1 MKGSIE
7 VIVGSMFSGKTE
19 ELIRRVRRAR
29 IANRSVVVF
38 KSAVDTRYAEKE
50 AVTHDGIGVGVIPV
64 ADATDMYAYAE
75 GADVVGIDEAQFF
88 GENLADIC
96 DALADNGVRV
106 IVAGLDTDYQGKAF
120 PTMRELLCRAEKV
133 DKVYAVCMACG
144 GDAVRSFRKVASEET
159 VLLGEKDSYEA
170 LCRACFNARGLKAHE
185 SSLLKTNQKEL
196 CN

>member
-50 AVTHDGIGVGVIPV
+50 AVTHDGMGVGVIPI
-64 ADATDMYAYAE
+64 ADATDMYVYAKKV
-75 GADVVGIDEAQFF
+75 DVVGIDEAQFF
-88 GENLADIC
+88 GENLADVC
-96 DALADNGVRV
+96 DTLADNGVRV

-120 PTMRELLCRAEKV
+120 PTMRELLCRAERV

-144 GDAVRSFRKVASEET
+144 GDAVRSFRKVANDDT
-159 VLLGEKDSYEA
+159 VLLGEKEAYEA
-170 LCRACFNARGLKAHE
+170 LCRTCFNARRLEMSEQSQLKRE
-185 SSLLKTNQKEL
+185 QKEL
-196 CN
+196 RN